1 MKRMEAL
8 AAVEKRTDHPDFM
21 SGDTVTVHVR
31 VVEGEKERIQIFE
44 GIVIGIKGSG
54 NGRTFTVRKISGGI
68 GVERIFPLNTPMISR
83 IEIAR
88 RGKVRRAKLNYLRDR
103 VGKRARVKERR
114 VTSAKKSAPKTGDAA
129 AVETPDDGDEVTPEK
144 S

>member
-1 MKRMEAL
+1 MKRLEAL
-8 AAVEKRTDHPDFM
+8 AAIEKRTDLPDFRT
-21 SGDTVTVHVR
+21 GDTIKVYVR

-44 GIVIGIKGSG
+44 GVVIGIKGSG
-54 NGRTFTVRKISGGI
+54 NGRSFTVRKISGGI
-68 GVERIFPLNTPMISR
+68 GVERIFPLNSPMISR
-83 IEIAR
+83 IELGR

-114 VTSAKKSAPKTGDAA
+114 VTSAKATASDADGEVTA
-129 AVETPDDGDEVTPEK
+129 EGNTGDEVNPET

>member
-1 MKRMEAL
+1 MKRLEAL
-8 AAVEKRTDHPDFM
+8 AAGEKRTDLPDFRT
-21 SGDTVTVHVR
+21 GDSIKVYVR

-44 GIVIGIKGSG
+44 GVVISIKGSG

-68 GVERIFPLNTPMISR
+68 GVERIFPLNSPMISK
-83 IEIAR
+83 IELGR
-88 RGKVRRAKLNYLRDR
+88 RGRVRRAKLNYLRDR

-114 VTSAKKSAPKTGDAA
+114 VTSTKATAPDAGGEVTAEGKT
-129 AVETPDDGDEVTPEK
+129 GDEVTPET

>member
-1 MKRMEAL
+1 MKRLEAL
-8 AAVEKRTDHPDFM
+8 AAIEKRTDLPDFRT
-21 SGDTVTVHVR
+21 GDSIKVYVR

-44 GIVIGIKGSG
+44 GVVIGIKGSG

-68 GVERIFPLNTPMISR
+68 GVERIFPLNSPMISK
-83 IEIAR
+83 IELGR
-88 RGKVRRAKLNYLRDR
+88 RGRVRRAKLNYLRDR

-114 VTSAKKSAPKTGDAA
+114 VTSTKATAPDAGGEVTA
-129 AVETPDDGDEVTPEK
+129 EGNTGDEVTPET